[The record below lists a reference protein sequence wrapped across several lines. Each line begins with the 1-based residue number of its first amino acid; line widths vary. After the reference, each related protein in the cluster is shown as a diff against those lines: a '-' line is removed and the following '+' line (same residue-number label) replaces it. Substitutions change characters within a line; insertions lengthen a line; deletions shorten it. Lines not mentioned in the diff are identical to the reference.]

1 MKIKATIATMLGMTL
16 AIAGATTAEAAPPT
30 ECVSSSYICT
40 TNGYQGV
47 DIYDYWTYGGQDAEL
62 RWHNCTAYAAYQI
75 SLFTVKNDKYKEL
88 GMAKYW
94 ASRAPGL
101 GLKVSTIPRWR
112 DIAFWSSGHVA
123 FVEDVVYFASG
134 RVAYI
139 VITEDNAGVD
149 NPAWRLTKRRVLY
162 PSDSSFPD
170 KFITFPAI
178 ASGGGRPPVAYITP
192 LGEAG

>member
-1 MKIKATIATMLGMTL
+1 MKLKVTVAALLGITL
-16 AIAGATTAEAAPPT
+16 AIAGVTTAEAAPPT

-40 TNGYQGV
+40 TNGYEGF
-47 DIYDYWTYGGQDAEL
+47 DIYDYWTYGGQDSQY

-75 SLFTVKNDKYKEL
+75 SLFTVKNNKYKEL

-101 GLKVSTIPRWR
+101 GLKVSTVPHWR

-123 FVEDVVYFASG
+123 FVEDVVRFASG

-149 NPAWRLTKRRVLY
+149 NPEWRLTKRRVLY
-162 PSDSSFPD
+162 PSDESFPE

-178 ASGGGRPPVAYITP
+178 MVGGGTPPVAYITP
-192 LGEAG
+192 LAELG